1 MGEQIPEKNTGF
13 RRWWSMMRPHTL
25 TASFVP
31 VTLGTAL
38 ALPSGKLNIPLFIA
52 MLIASMLIQIATNLF
67 NEYFDFK
74 RGLDTAESVGIG
86 GSIVR
91 DGFRPKMILDLALSL
106 CFAAMLIGVYICIE
120 SSWWIAAVGSVC
132 ILTGYL
138 YSGGPYPIAY
148 TPFGELVS
156 GLFMGV
162 FIIWISF
169 FIQTETLT
177 LSCILISIP
186 IGILVGGIN
195 MANNIRDLTGDKK
208 KGRRTLPV
216 LLGRPKAIHLLAS
229 LFAFSYLWMIGLMAF
244 RVESAWILIVFA
256 SLPKAIQATRLFH
269 GKTKSIQLMPAM
281 KATAQMQTL
290 FGFLL
295 SLGLV
300 LDHFI

>member
-1 MGEQIPEKNTGF
+1 MDYTLDKNSGF
-13 RRWWSMMRPHTL
+13 KKWWFMMRPHTL

-38 ALPSGKLNIPLFIA
+38 ALPDVRINVPLFIA
-52 MLIASMLIQIATNLF
+52 MLAASMLIQIATNLF

-91 DGFRPKMILDLALSL
+91 DGVHPKTILRLAYAL
-106 CFAAMLIGVYICIE
+106 CLIAALIGVYICAV
-120 SSWWIAAVGSVC
+120 SSWWIALVGTVC
-132 ILTGYL
+132 IMTGYF
-138 YSGGPYPIAY
+138 YSGGPKPIAY
-148 TPFGELVS
+148 TPFGELAS

-169 FIQTETLT
+169 FIQTGTLT
-177 LSCILISIP
+177 LSSVLISVP
-186 IGILVGGIN
+186 IGLLVGGIN
-195 MANNIRDLTGDKK
+195 MANNIRDLDGDKE
-208 KGRRTLPV
+208 KGRHTLPI
-216 LLGRPKAIHLLAS
+216 LLGRPRAIILLAA
-229 LFAFSYLWMIGLMAF
+229 LFAVSYLWIIGLMIF
-244 RVESAWILIVFA
+244 HVESAWLLVVFA
-256 SLPKAIQATRLFH
+256 SLPKAYQATKLFR
-269 GKTKSIQLMPAM
+269 GKTKSIQMMPAM